1 MVMQNYQGMF
11 KLDIKTGSQD
21 IVFSSSLMQ
30 ETKSVTIFKISAKKL
45 SSPPGPGPVPP
56 PPTRRPP
63 GPGPV
68 PPQPKPIDYI
78 PLPTIIWN
86 GKSDIN
92 AKDDAQEIF
101 DKVKTKL
108 GFSEIIRIKFSH
120 KSSKY
125 YPSNFAAVN
134 QACFAL
140 SGQIEIDKDYDTKD
154 D

>member
-45 SSPPGPGPVPP
+45 SS
-56 PPTRRPP
+56 PP